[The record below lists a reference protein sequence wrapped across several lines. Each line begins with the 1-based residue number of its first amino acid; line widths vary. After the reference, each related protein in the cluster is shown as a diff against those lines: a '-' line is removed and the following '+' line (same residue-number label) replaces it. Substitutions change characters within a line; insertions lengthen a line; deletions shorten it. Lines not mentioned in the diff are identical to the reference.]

1 MAFPAVFFLLA
12 LVLLASLA
20 GGQTSVPSTTLDFG
34 QVPMATYVTDT
45 NYDAGAIGTL
55 FLMVHKFLDLVQPNS
70 FPHELLAKAMKQGF
84 GVVNKDYH
92 QAERVVLM
100 LKIIYYEL
108 GFIVCAALGVVFLLL
123 LPLVGCCL
131 CMCRCCGN
139 CGGEMHQRQRKNADC
154 KRSCFGATLFLVT
167 LVIAAGIVCAYVAN
181 HNVTNTIRQSET
193 LLSSNFKDV
202 RTLLNTTP
210 GQIDYI
216 VEKYNITKDRAVS
229 DLDQVGPL
237 LGQRIQ
243 SRLGTKVYP
252 ALQAALQMANV
263 MSATRQALLDV
274 NTSLSV
280 LRDGTEKLQR
290 NLTTVRNSLNATLND
305 PMCQRA
311 QQCAAMSGQLVVLDI
326 HADFSL
332 LQDVSRELEQVNR
345 LLDTN
350 ITAMVDKGY
359 ATFNDTPEII
369 TQQTRNIAAGVKDLL
384 DNVGASIKTTAKQL
398 PIQLIVN
405 NGTQYLE
412 MGQALVHKHLPMV
425 DQYDFYRKVVCIV
438 LCSLAGLLS
447 RMGLLGKYISDL
459 SRTLYAQVIAK
470 NTRECIV
477 QYGKMNAVSSGVAF
491 SFIFSWLLM
500 LVVTFTFV
508 LGGNVEKLFCQ
519 ALADKNLFK
528 FFDTPNLFKPKHL
541 LPGVLFNKPDLN
553 MTIEGVYSDCK
564 MNKGIYSAFQL
575 SNLFN
580 LDSLLNMTQY
590 TNDITSKFDPINANL
605 SDMKLL
611 EPSVKQS
618 LLDFATTGIDKIDF
632 SAFTA
637 ELNKG
642 ITKVDLLLFADE
654 LSEKANNLPQS
665 GALANALRG
674 HAASIRWIH
683 YNQVVLLNS
692 SMSTLNKSLN
702 SLQRTSLAL
711 QSEITE
717 VIDKLDTAQSLINNN
732 ASQVIIG
739 ETKTY
744 MKTIIGY
751 FESYVTWTKF
761 SISNKVATCK
771 PVSNLVD
778 SVDIIACSYVMDS
791 LNAFWFGLGWATVF
805 LIPSIIFAV
814 KLAKYYRRMD
824 TEDVYD
830 EDEHIPMT
838 NMDFGSNGYQTRQS
852 HGIDNPV
859 AKSPY
864 SGESWERCPR
874 TLTPPRQA
882 E

>member
-1 MAFPAVFFLLA
+1 MMAGGMMAFPAVFFLLA

-55 FLMVHKFLDLVQPNS
+55 FLMVHKFLDLVQPNA

-92 QAERVVLM
+92 Q
-100 LKIIYYEL
+100 IIYYEL

-425 DQYDFYRKVVCIV
+425 DQYDFYRWLVCIV
-438 LCSLAGLLS
+438 LCSLAGLVVLFN
-447 RMGLLGKYISDL
+447 LLGLMCGACGYDKHATPTTRGCIS
-459 SRTLYAQVIAK
+459 
-470 NTRECIV
+470 NT
-477 QYGKMNAVSSGVAF
+477 GGNFLMAGVAF

-654 LSEKANNLPQS
+654 LSEKANNLS

-692 SMSTLNKSLN
+692 SMKYTGARSTLNKSLN

-830 EDEHIPMT
+830 D
-838 NMDFGSNGYQTRQS
+838 MDFGSNGYQTRQS

-882 E
+882 EWGEQP